1 MTTYDKLIISNCLD
15 KIINNAS
22 KYIGCKAIPIS
33 DAACMKK
40 EITIARNHASGSIA
54 LKLRLINTMISA
66 GTEPVIMN
74 NAVEPMIN
82 ECRALKEWLK

>member
-1 MTTYDKLIISNCLD
+1 MTTYDKLVIDNCMD
-15 KIINNAS
+15 KIIGNAS
-22 KYIGCKAIPIS
+22 KYIGCKSIPIS
-33 DAACMKK
+33 NAACMKK
-40 EITIARNHASGSIA
+40 EIITARDHAFGSIA
-54 LKLRLINTMISA
+54 LKLELIDTMISA